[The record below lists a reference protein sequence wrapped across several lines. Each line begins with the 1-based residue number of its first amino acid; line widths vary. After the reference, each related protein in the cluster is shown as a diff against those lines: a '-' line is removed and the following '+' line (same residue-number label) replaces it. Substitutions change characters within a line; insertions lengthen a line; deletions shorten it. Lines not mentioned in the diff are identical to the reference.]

1 MGLDMSYTTDMWD
14 KFQNGVLAMHFQGY
28 KPFEI
33 AQAVEISEEL
43 VKAILEKYASDSQSS
58 FE

>member
-1 MGLDMSYTTDMWD
+1 MSYTTEMWD
-14 KFQNGVLAMHFQGY
+14 KFQNNVLAMHFQGY